1 MKILSSILK
10 KIFGYGI
17 MITLFA
23 GGFTFFGY
31 VAALIIGGSTAA
43 AICSFMYDKFMPV
56 IIYITS
62 VTVLLGI
69 VAMYLGGEL
78 ALTAE
83 GKKKKS

>member
-1 MKILSSILK
+1 MKNLSAILK

-31 VAALIIGGSTAA
+31 VAALIIGGNTATS
-43 AICSFMYDKFMPV
+43 ICGFMYDKFMPI

-62 VTVLLGI
+62 VTVLLGL
-69 VAMYLGGEL
+69 VAMYLGGEM

-83 GKKKKS
+83 GKKKKQ